1 MSTGKNYS
9 LRLLWNIRNT
19 INKMDT
25 RRFLFCCFQ
34 KPFSHMHSSVSTSAR
49 FLPLLVEHCCRGV
62 PAVFTHEAHR
72 RNGGVKI
79 QSKNGD
85 IFIKNRILINYS
97 ACVKGAWLTDVLNP
111 RLLACFWADLRV
123 EPEVDEPQHVTH
135 VSFFLL
141 SLFFLFFFK
150 ATACVLVYTRN
161 VFLLWKL
168 IVINWS
174 FQVGRKGKTQKYQI
188 WNRNG
193 VGLFPVWAKTEI
205 SGCDI

>member
-34 KPFSHMHSSVSTSAR
+34 KLFSHMHSSVSTSAR
-49 FLPLLVEHCCRGV
+49 FLPLLVAHVQCTDACNTAAEV
-62 PAVFTHEAHR
+62 FLLYVFTHEAHR
-72 RNGGVKI
+72 RTGGVKI

-111 RLLACFWADLRV
+111 RLLACFWADLHV

-141 SLFFLFFFK
+141 SLFFLFFF
-150 ATACVLVYTRN
+150 
-161 VFLLWKL
+161 
-168 IVINWS
+168 
-174 FQVGRKGKTQKYQI
+174 
-188 WNRNG
+188 
-193 VGLFPVWAKTEI
+193 
-205 SGCDI
+205 